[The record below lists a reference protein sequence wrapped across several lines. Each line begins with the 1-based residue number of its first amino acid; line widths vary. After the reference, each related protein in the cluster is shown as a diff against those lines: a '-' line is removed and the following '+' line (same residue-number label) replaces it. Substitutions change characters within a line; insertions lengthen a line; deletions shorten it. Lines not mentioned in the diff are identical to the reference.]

1 MLAALTNSLDAL
13 RAWWSAA
20 TPATRAMATGLVLL
34 LLVGLAVAASL
45 AAAPDFQPIY
55 HGVSG
60 KDASAIEAVLREKSI
75 PMHFDDKDGTV
86 SVPSKDE
93 SNATMAVEAAGT
105 LSKNTDIAGIETL
118 DKIGMGTT
126 SEVEKERINAAN
138 EGELA
143 RKLMKLD
150 PIQSAAVSITPG
162 DTSPYSDDK
171 PSSASVIL
179 TLKSGESLSGLQVKG
194 IVNLV
199 AHAVSGLAAQNVT
212 LTDQTGVPLW
222 KDNGAGGT
230 ATDGAPGTENA
241 KFSETKRQE
250 VQTLLDGWIGP
261 HKAIITVNAELD
273 FDQTSRDAIQHTP
286 AAGLK
291 TGLPVSVRDKEENY
305 SGTGQAPVGGIAGTG
320 SNLNVPSYQTGG
332 AAGGGGKY
340 GNTNT
345 ETTYENDTTV
355 TKTLVA
361 QGGVK
366 KMTVAALVDTSVP
379 AENLPKIKDFVSAA
393 IGATAG
399 DASRSVSIQ
408 QIAFDNTAQKAQATQ
423 MAAVAAQALWG
434 NVARALAVCAVAVV
448 LLILLTRT
456 GRRPMT
462 AREPQLALAGGGAN
476 IGLLE
481 PQTGQMPDL
490 EMDAI
495 LNGTGSR
502 RGMERMMEE
511 RPLTVEDVLA
521 EMPEAEGR
529 PRRRSRAPSIEE
541 NQDLKMEG
549 IRSMITNHPESVSLL
564 LKGWMADDA
573 KVA

>member
-1 MLAALTNSLDAL
+1 
-13 RAWWSAA
+13 
-20 TPATRAMATGLVLL
+20 
-34 LLVGLAVAASL
+34 
-45 AAAPDFQPIY
+45 
-55 HGVSG
+55 
-60 KDASAIEAVLREKSI
+60 
-75 PMHFDDKDGTV
+75 
-86 SVPSKDE
+86 
-93 SNATMAVEAAGT
+93 
-105 LSKNTDIAGIETL
+105 
-118 DKIGMGTT
+118 
-126 SEVEKERINAAN
+126 
-138 EGELA
+138 
-143 RKLMKLD
+143 
-150 PIQSAAVSITPG
+150 
-162 DTSPYSDDK
+162 
-171 PSSASVIL
+171 
-179 TLKSGESLSGLQVKG
+179 
-194 IVNLV
+194 
-199 AHAVSGLAAQNVT
+199 LAAQNVT

-230 ATDGAPGTENA
+230 ASDGAPGTENT